1 MERQLQV
8 ELTMRDT
15 GGGDM
20 GPDGREV
27 AALSPG
33 VVGDAVILSGSR
45 RHPESNRADHG
56 RADTAACHALT
67 SPSERPTAPVRLN
80 IRHSHHPGSDPA
92 ATRCRSL
99 ICRRYRSRAHECNG
113 RVRTLHMPRQ
123 ARIPLTIALGRRA
136 ASAPATAS
144 ATHRSFRPAGAA
156 FGRRRTCGSNRSTP
170 SSSHRA
176 EGASQRSSGQQA
188 PGWMAP

>member
-1 MERQLQV
+1 
-8 ELTMRDT
+8 MRDT

-20 GPDGREV
+20 GFDGREV
-27 AALSPG
+27 AALSLG

-99 ICRRYRSRAHECNG
+99 VCRRYRSRAHECNG

-156 FGRRRTCGSNRSTP
+156 FGRRRLVGRTEARRPARTEPKERVN
-170 SSSHRA
+170 
-176 EGASQRSSGQQA
+176 GARGNKL